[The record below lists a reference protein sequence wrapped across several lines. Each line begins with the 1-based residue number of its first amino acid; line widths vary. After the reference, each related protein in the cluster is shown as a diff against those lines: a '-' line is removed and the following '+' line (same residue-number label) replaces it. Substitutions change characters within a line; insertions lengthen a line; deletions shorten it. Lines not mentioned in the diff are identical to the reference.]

1 MKREHQIVIKF
12 ILLLCIASLVCTGCG
27 KSEAPEAE
35 SDELTVTPTEIPK
48 FEPKSAAE
56 LAQKT
61 AEKLENLES
70 VHMQLSAN
78 VNAKLD
84 LLGTIMSG
92 FGGIGSGES
101 FVPDLDSII
110 GKGDRQ
116 GQTAGV
122 STAAGNYGLRAA
134 VCEPADKAGITAGN
148 YDLRTAVCEPAGKA
162 DITAG
167 NYVLRAAICKTP
179 YSDGSAGDYGMPG
192 RYESV
197 QKVSASSDSK
207 SSVFS
212 MALLYD
218 ADIEDNPAGMH
229 FYGNAAVNILGTASD
244 VPVDAYYFEEG
255 SEHALYTRSE
265 DRWQRQV
272 VEMESVRPSLSSK
285 FFESIADGTVNA
297 GLSDVNV
304 EVNGHDTYRLNVTVS
319 GENIA
324 SLLPEIMG
332 PLQSAVENDETL
344 APLFGS
350 MSESVDLSGVSLPIK
365 IYIDRETLY
374 PVQMRMEMTEFGKQ
388 LLDALSV
395 VKVNVDA
402 FDAVIDY
409 SGINETSAGEAPQV
423 G

>member
-1 MKREHQIVIKF
+1 MKREHQIVIKL
-12 ILLLCIASLVCTGCG
+12 ILLLCIAILVCTSCR
-27 KSEAPEAE
+27 KSEKAEAE

-92 FGGIGSGES
+92 LGGIGSGDS
-101 FVPDLDSII
+101 FVPDLDSIL
-110 GKGDRQ
+110 GKDDKQ
-116 GQTAGV
+116 GQPAGV
-122 STAAGNYGLRAA
+122 STAVGNYDLRAA
-134 VCEPADKAGITAGN
+134 VCEPQDRAGT
-148 YDLRTAVCEPAGKA
+148 
-162 DITAG
+162 
-167 NYVLRAAICKTP
+167 
-179 YSDGSAGDYGMPG
+179 AGDYGMPG
-192 RYESV
+192 RCESV
-197 QKVSASSDSK
+197 QQVSASSDTK

-218 ADIEDNPAGMH
+218 ADIEDNPPGMH

-255 SEHALYTRSE
+255 SEHALYTQSE
-265 DRWQRQV
+265 GRWQRQV

-285 FFESIADGTVNA
+285 FFESIADGTVKA

-319 GENIA
+319 GENIS

-332 PLQSAVENDETL
+332 PLQSAVENDGTL

-350 MSESVDLSGVSLPIK
+350 VSESVDLTGVSLPIK

-409 SGINETSAGEAPQV
+409 SSINEASAGEAPQV

>member
-1 MKREHQIVIKF
+1 
-12 ILLLCIASLVCTGCG
+12 
-27 KSEAPEAE
+27 
-35 SDELTVTPTEIPK
+35 
-48 FEPKSAAE
+48 
-56 LAQKT
+56 
-61 AEKLENLES
+61 
-70 VHMQLSAN
+70 MQLSAN

-92 FGGIGSGES
+92 LGGIGSGDS
-101 FVPDLDSII
+101 FVPDLDSIL
-110 GKGDRQ
+110 GKDDRQ
-116 GQTAGV
+116 EQVAGV
-122 STAAGNYGLRAA
+122 STAVGNNDLRAA
-134 VCEPADKAGITAGN
+134 VCEPAGKAGITSGN
-148 YDLRTAVCEPAGKA
+148 IDLRTAVC
-162 DITAG
+162 
-167 NYVLRAAICKTP
+167 KT
-179 YSDGSAGDYGMPG
+179 SGSAGSAGDYGMPG
-192 RYESV
+192 RCESV
-197 QKVSASSDSK
+197 QQVSASSDTK

-218 ADIEDNPAGMH
+218 ADIEDNPPGMH

-255 SEHALYTRSE
+255 SEHALYTQSE
-265 DRWQRQV
+265 GRWQRQV
-272 VEMESVRPSLSSK
+272 VEMESVCPSLSSK
-285 FFESIADGTVNA
+285 FFESIAGGTVNA

-332 PLQSAVENDETL
+332 PLQSAVENDGTL

-350 MSESVDLSGVSLPIK
+350 VSESVDLSGVSLPIK

>member
-1 MKREHQIVIKF
+1 
-12 ILLLCIASLVCTGCG
+12 
-27 KSEAPEAE
+27 
-35 SDELTVTPTEIPK
+35 
-48 FEPKSAAE
+48 
-56 LAQKT
+56 
-61 AEKLENLES
+61 
-70 VHMQLSAN
+70 MQLSAN

-92 FGGIGSGES
+92 LGGIGSGES
-101 FVPDLDSII
+101 FVPDLDSIL
-110 GKGDRQ
+110 GKGDEQ
-116 GQTAGV
+116 DQT
-122 STAAGNYGLRAA
+122 
-134 VCEPADKAGITAGN
+134 
-148 YDLRTAVCEPAGKA
+148 
-162 DITAG
+162 
-167 NYVLRAAICKTP
+167 
-179 YSDGSAGDYGMPG
+179 AGDYGMPG

-197 QKVSASSDSK
+197 QKVSASSDAK

-218 ADIEDNPAGMH
+218 ADIEDNPPGMH

-255 SEHALYTRSE
+255 SEHALYTQSE
-265 DRWQRQV
+265 GRWQRQV

-332 PLQSAVENDETL
+332 PLQSAVENDGTL

-350 MSESVDLSGVSLPIK
+350 VSESVDLSGVSLPIK

-374 PVQMRMEMTEFGKQ
+374 PVQMRLEMTEFGKQ

>member
-1 MKREHQIVIKF
+1 MKRKHQIVIKF
-12 ILLLCIASLVCTGCG
+12 ILLLCIASLVCTGCK
-27 KSEAPEAE
+27 KSEKAEAE

-92 FGGIGSGES
+92 LGGIGSGES
-101 FVPDLDSII
+101 FVPDLDSIL

-122 STAAGNYGLRAA
+122 STA
-134 VCEPADKAGITAGN
+134 
-148 YDLRTAVCEPAGKA
+148 
-162 DITAG
+162 AG

-197 QKVSASSDSK
+197 QKVSASSDAK

-218 ADIEDNPAGMH
+218 ADIEDNPPGMH

-319 GENIA
+319 GENIS

-332 PLQSAVENDETL
+332 PLRSAVENDGTL

-409 SGINETSAGEAPQV
+409 SGINETSAGKAPQV

>member
-92 FGGIGSGES
+92 LGGIGSGES
-101 FVPDLDSII
+101 FVPDLDSIL

-134 VCEPADKAGITAGN
+134 VCEPADKAGVTAGN
-148 YDLRTAVCEPAGKA
+148 YD
-162 DITAG
+162 
-167 NYVLRAAICKTP
+167 LRAAICKTP

-197 QKVSASSDSK
+197 QKISASSDAK

-218 ADIEDNPAGMH
+218 ADIEDNPPGMH

-332 PLQSAVENDETL
+332 PLQSAVENDGTL

-395 VKVNVDA
+395 
-402 FDAVIDY
+402 
-409 SGINETSAGEAPQV
+409 AGEAPQV

>member
-1 MKREHQIVIKF
+1 MKREHQIVIKL

-92 FGGIGSGES
+92 LGGIGSGES
-101 FVPDLDSII
+101 FVPDLDSIL

-122 STAAGNYGLRAA
+122 STAAGNYGLRA
-134 VCEPADKAGITAGN
+134 T
-148 YDLRTAVCEPAGKA
+148 VCEPAGKA

-167 NYVLRAAICKTP
+167 NYVLSAAICKTP

-197 QKVSASSDSK
+197 QKVSATSDAK

-218 ADIEDNPAGMH
+218 ADIEDNPPGMH

-285 FFESIADGTVNA
+285 FFESIADGTVKA

-304 EVNGHDTYRLNVTVS
+304 EVNGHDTYRLNVMIS
-319 GENIA
+319 GENIS

-332 PLQSAVENDETL
+332 PLQSAVENDGTL

-350 MSESVDLSGVSLPIK
+350 VSESVDLTGVSLPIK

-409 SGINETSAGEAPQV
+409 SSINEASAGEAPQV

>member
-1 MKREHQIVIKF
+1 M
-12 ILLLCIASLVCTGCG
+12 CIASLLCAGCG

-84 LLGTIMSG
+84 LLGTIVNG
-92 FGGIGSGES
+92 LGGIGSGDS
-101 FVPDLDSII
+101 FVPDLDSIL
-110 GKGDRQ
+110 GKDDRQ
-116 GQTAGV
+116 EQVAGV
-122 STAAGNYGLRAA
+122 STAVGNNDLRAA
-134 VCEPADKAGITAGN
+134 VCEPAGKAGITSGN
-148 YDLRTAVCEPAGKA
+148 IDLRTAVC
-162 DITAG
+162 
-167 NYVLRAAICKTP
+167 KT
-179 YSDGSAGDYGMPG
+179 SGSAGSAGDYGMSG
-192 RYESV
+192 RCESV
-197 QKVSASSDSK
+197 QQVSASSDTK

-218 ADIEDNPAGMH
+218 ADIEDNPPGMH

-255 SEHALYTRSE
+255 SEHALYTQSE
-265 DRWQRQV
+265 GRWQRQV

-285 FFESIADGTVNA
+285 FFESIADGTVKA

-304 EVNGHDTYRLNVTVS
+304 EVNGHDTYRLNVTIS
-319 GENIA
+319 GENIS

-332 PLQSAVENDETL
+332 PLQSAVENDGTL

-350 MSESVDLSGVSLPIK
+350 VSESVDLTGVSLPIK

-409 SGINETSAGEAPQV
+409 SSINEASAGEAPQV

>member
-1 MKREHQIVIKF
+1 MNREIRIVKKIVI
-12 ILLLCIASLVCTGCG
+12 LLCIVCLVSAGCG
-27 KSEAPEAE
+27 KSEKAE
-35 SDELTVTPTEIPK
+35 TESAALTVTPTEIPK

-92 FGGIGSGES
+92 LGGIGSGDS
-101 FVPDLDSII
+101 FVPDLDSIL
-110 GKGDRQ
+110 GKGDKQ
-116 GQTAGV
+116 EQVAGV
-122 STAAGNYGLRAA
+122 STS
-134 VCEPADKAGITAGN
+134 AGN
-148 YDLRTAVCEPAGKA
+148 YDLRAAV
-162 DITAG
+162 
-167 NYVLRAAICKTP
+167 CKTP
-179 YSDGSAGDYGMPG
+179 YKESTTGDYGMPG
-192 RYESV
+192 RCESV
-197 QKVSASSDSK
+197 QKVSATSDTK

-218 ADIEDNPAGMH
+218 ADIEDNPPGMH

-255 SEHALYTRSE
+255 SEHALYTQSE
-265 DRWQRQV
+265 GRWQRQV

-319 GENIA
+319 GENIS

-350 MSESVDLSGVSLPIK
+350 MSESVDLTGVSLPIK

>member
-1 MKREHQIVIKF
+1 MNREIRIVKKIVI
-12 ILLLCIASLVCTGCG
+12 LLCIVCLVSAGCG
-27 KSEAPEAE
+27 KSEKAE
-35 SDELTVTPTEIPK
+35 TESAALTVTPTEIPK
-48 FEPKSAAE
+48 YEPKSAAE

-92 FGGIGSGES
+92 LGGIGSGDS
-101 FVPDLDSII
+101 FVPDLDSIL
-110 GKGDRQ
+110 GKGDKQ
-116 GQTAGV
+116 EQVAGV
-122 STAAGNYGLRAA
+122 STSAGNYDLRAA
-134 VCEPADKAGITAGN
+134 VCEQAGKAGITVGN
-148 YDLRTAVCEPAGKA
+148 YDLRAAV
-162 DITAG
+162 
-167 NYVLRAAICKTP
+167 CKTP
-179 YSDGSAGDYGMPG
+179 YKESTTGDYGMPG
-192 RYESV
+192 RCESV
-197 QKVSASSDSK
+197 QKVSATSDTK

-218 ADIEDNPAGMH
+218 ADIEDNPPGMH

-255 SEHALYTRSE
+255 SEHALYTQSE
-265 DRWQRQV
+265 GRWQRQV

-332 PLQSAVENDETL
+332 PLQSAVENDGTL

-350 MSESVDLSGVSLPIK
+350 VSESVDLSGVSLPIK

-409 SGINETSAGEAPQV
+409 SSINEASAGEAPQV

>member
-1 MKREHQIVIKF
+1 MKREHQIVIKL
-12 ILLLCIASLVCTGCG
+12 ILLLCIAILVCTGCR
-27 KSEAPEAE
+27 KSEKAEAE

-92 FGGIGSGES
+92 LGGIGSGDS
-101 FVPDLDSII
+101 FVPDLDSIL
-110 GKGDRQ
+110 GKDDRQ
-116 GQTAGV
+116 EQVAGV
-122 STAAGNYGLRAA
+122 STAVGNNDLRAA
-134 VCEPADKAGITAGN
+134 VCEPAGKAGITSGN
-148 YDLRTAVCEPAGKA
+148 IDLRTAVC
-162 DITAG
+162 
-167 NYVLRAAICKTP
+167 KT
-179 YSDGSAGDYGMPG
+179 SGSAGSAGDYGMPG
-192 RYESV
+192 RCESV
-197 QKVSASSDSK
+197 QQVSASSDTK

-218 ADIEDNPAGMH
+218 ADIEDNPPGMH

-255 SEHALYTRSE
+255 SEHALYTQSE
-265 DRWQRQV
+265 GRWQRQV

-285 FFESIADGTVNA
+285 FFESIADGTVKA

-319 GENIA
+319 GENIS

-332 PLQSAVENDETL
+332 PLQSAVENDGTL

-350 MSESVDLSGVSLPIK
+350 VSESVDLTGVSLPIK

-409 SGINETSAGEAPQV
+409 SNINETSAGKAPQV

>member
-1 MKREHQIVIKF
+1 MKREHQIVIKL
-12 ILLLCIASLVCTGCG
+12 ILLLCIAILVCTSCR
-27 KSEAPEAE
+27 KSEKAEAE

-92 FGGIGSGES
+92 LGGIGSGDS
-101 FVPDLDSII
+101 FVPDLDSIL
-110 GKGDRQ
+110 GKDDRQ
-116 GQTAGV
+116 EQVAGV
-122 STAAGNYGLRAA
+122 STAVGNNDLRAA
-134 VCEPADKAGITAGN
+134 VCEPAGKAGITSGN
-148 YDLRTAVCEPAGKA
+148 IDLRTAVC
-162 DITAG
+162 
-167 NYVLRAAICKTP
+167 KT
-179 YSDGSAGDYGMPG
+179 SGSAGSAGDYGMPG
-192 RYESV
+192 RCESV
-197 QKVSASSDSK
+197 QQVSASSDTK

-218 ADIEDNPAGMH
+218 ADIEDNPPGMH

-255 SEHALYTRSE
+255 SEHALYTQSE
-265 DRWQRQV
+265 GRWQRQV

-285 FFESIADGTVNA
+285 FFESIADGTVKA

-319 GENIA
+319 GENIS

-332 PLQSAVENDETL
+332 PLQSAVENDGTL

-350 MSESVDLSGVSLPIK
+350 VSESVDLTGVSLPIK

-409 SGINETSAGEAPQV
+409 SSINEASAGEAPQV

>member
-1 MKREHQIVIKF
+1 
-12 ILLLCIASLVCTGCG
+12 
-27 KSEAPEAE
+27 
-35 SDELTVTPTEIPK
+35 
-48 FEPKSAAE
+48 
-56 LAQKT
+56 
-61 AEKLENLES
+61 
-70 VHMQLSAN
+70 
-78 VNAKLD
+78 
-84 LLGTIMSG
+84 
-92 FGGIGSGES
+92 
-101 FVPDLDSII
+101 
-110 GKGDRQ
+110 
-116 GQTAGV
+116 
-122 STAAGNYGLRAA
+122 
-134 VCEPADKAGITAGN
+134 
-148 YDLRTAVCEPAGKA
+148 
-162 DITAG
+162 
-167 NYVLRAAICKTP
+167 
-179 YSDGSAGDYGMPG
+179 MPG
-192 RYESV
+192 RCESV
-197 QKVSASSDSK
+197 QQVSASSDTK

-218 ADIEDNPAGMH
+218 ADIEDNPPGMH

-255 SEHALYTRSE
+255 SEHALYTQSE
-265 DRWQRQV
+265 GRWQRQV

-285 FFESIADGTVNA
+285 FFESIADGTVKA

-319 GENIA
+319 GENIS

-332 PLQSAVENDETL
+332 PLQSAVENDGTL

-350 MSESVDLSGVSLPIK
+350 VSESVDLTGVSLPIK

-402 FDAVIDY
+402 FDAIIDY
-409 SGINETSAGEAPQV
+409 SSINEASAGKAPQV

>member
-1 MKREHQIVIKF
+1 MKRKNQIVTKLV
-12 ILLLCIASLVCTGCG
+12 LLMCIASLLCAGCG

-92 FGGIGSGES
+92 LGGIGSGDS
-101 FVPDLDSII
+101 FVPDLDSIL

-116 GQTAGV
+116 EQVAGV
-122 STAAGNYGLRAA
+122 SAVVGNNVLRAA
-134 VCEPADKAGITAGN
+134 VCEPQDRAGTAG
-148 YDLRTAVCEPAGKA
+148 G
-162 DITAG
+162 
-167 NYVLRAAICKTP
+167 
-179 YSDGSAGDYGMPG
+179 YGMPG
-192 RYESV
+192 RCEPV
-197 QKVSASSDSK
+197 QKVSATSDTK

-218 ADIEDNPAGMH
+218 ADIEDNPPGMH

-255 SEHALYTRSE
+255 SEHALYTQSE
-265 DRWQRQV
+265 GRWQRQV

-285 FFESIADGTVNA
+285 FFESIADGTVKA

-304 EVNGHDTYRLNVTVS
+304 EVNGHDTYRLNVMIS
-319 GENIA
+319 GENIS

-332 PLQSAVENDETL
+332 PLQSAVENDGTL

-350 MSESVDLSGVSLPIK
+350 VSESVDLTGVSLPIK

-409 SGINETSAGEAPQV
+409 SSINEASAGEAPQV

>member
-1 MKREHQIVIKF
+1 MKREHQIVIKL

-92 FGGIGSGES
+92 LGGIGSGES
-101 FVPDLDSII
+101 FVPDLDSIL

-116 GQTAGV
+116 GQVAGV
-122 STAAGNYGLRAA
+122 STS
-134 VCEPADKAGITAGN
+134 AGN

-167 NYVLRAAICKTP
+167 NYGLRAAVCKTS
-179 YSDGSAGDYGMPG
+179 YSDGTAGDYGMSG
-192 RYESV
+192 RCESV
-197 QKVSASSDSK
+197 QKVSATSDTK

-218 ADIEDNPAGMH
+218 ADIEDNPPGMH

-409 SGINETSAGEAPQV
+409 SGINETSAGEAPLV

>member
-92 FGGIGSGES
+92 LGGIGSGES
-101 FVPDLDSII
+101 FVPDLDSIL

-134 VCEPADKAGITAGN
+134 VCEPADKAGVTAGN
-148 YDLRTAVCEPAGKA
+148 YD
-162 DITAG
+162 
-167 NYVLRAAICKTP
+167 LRAAICKTP

-197 QKVSASSDSK
+197 QKISASSDAK

-218 ADIEDNPAGMH
+218 ADIEDNPPGMH

-332 PLQSAVENDETL
+332 PLQSAVENDGTL

>member
-1 MKREHQIVIKF
+1 MKRKNQIVTKF
-12 ILLLCIASLVCTGCG
+12 VLLLCIASLLCAGCG
-27 KSEAPEAE
+27 KSETAGTE
-35 SDELTVTPTEIPK
+35 STEPTVTPTEIPK

-92 FGGIGSGES
+92 LGGIGSGES
-101 FVPDLDSII
+101 FVPDLDSIL

-116 GQTAGV
+116 EQTAGV
-122 STAAGNYGLRAA
+122 STVAGNYGLRAA
-134 VCEPADKAGITAGN
+134 V
-148 YDLRTAVCEPAGKA
+148 
-162 DITAG
+162 
-167 NYVLRAAICKTP
+167 CKTP

-197 QKVSASSDSK
+197 QKVSASSDAK

-218 ADIEDNPAGMH
+218 ADIEDNPPGMH

-255 SEHALYTRSE
+255 SEHALYTQSE
-265 DRWQRQV
+265 GRWQRQV

-332 PLQSAVENDETL
+332 PLQSAVENDGTL

>member
-12 ILLLCIASLVCTGCG
+12 ILLLCIASLVCTGCK
-27 KSEAPEAE
+27 KSEKAEAE

-92 FGGIGSGES
+92 LGGIGSGES
-101 FVPDLDSII
+101 FVPDLDSIL

-122 STAAGNYGLRAA
+122 STA
-134 VCEPADKAGITAGN
+134 
-148 YDLRTAVCEPAGKA
+148 
-162 DITAG
+162 AG

-197 QKVSASSDSK
+197 QKVSASSDAK

-218 ADIEDNPAGMH
+218 ADIEDNPPGMH

-255 SEHALYTRSE
+255 LEHALYTQSE
-265 DRWQRQV
+265 GRWKRQV

-332 PLQSAVENDETL
+332 PLQSAVENDGTL

>member
-1 MKREHQIVIKF
+1 MKREHQIVIKL

-92 FGGIGSGES
+92 LGGIGSGES
-101 FVPDLDSII
+101 FVPDLDSIL
-110 GKGDRQ
+110 GKGDKQ
-116 GQTAGV
+116 EQVAGV

-134 VCEPADKAGITAGN
+134 VC
-148 YDLRTAVCEPAGKA
+148 
-162 DITAG
+162 
-167 NYVLRAAICKTP
+167 KTP
-179 YSDGSAGDYGMPG
+179 YSDGTAGDYGMSG
-192 RYESV
+192 RCESV
-197 QKVSASSDSK
+197 QKVSATSDTK

-218 ADIEDNPAGMH
+218 ADIEDNPPGMH

-265 DRWQRQV
+265 GRWQRQV

-332 PLQSAVENDETL
+332 PLQSAVENDGTL

>member
-1 MKREHQIVIKF
+1 MKRKHQIVIKF
-12 ILLLCIASLVCTGCG
+12 ILLLCIASLVCTGCK
-27 KSEAPEAE
+27 KSEKAEAE

-92 FGGIGSGES
+92 LGGIGSGES
-101 FVPDLDSII
+101 FVPDLDSIL

-134 VCEPADKAGITAGN
+134 VCEPADKAGVTAGN
-148 YDLRTAVCEPAGKA
+148 YD
-162 DITAG
+162 
-167 NYVLRAAICKTP
+167 LRAAICKTP

-197 QKVSASSDSK
+197 QKVSASSDAK

-212 MALLYD
+212 IALLYD
-218 ADIEDNPAGMH
+218 ADIEDNPPGMH

-332 PLQSAVENDETL
+332 PLQSAVENDGTL

>member
-1 MKREHQIVIKF
+1 MKRERRIVKKTVI
-12 ILLLCIASLVCTGCG
+12 LLCIVCLVCAGCG
-27 KSEAPEAE
+27 KSEKAE
-35 SDELTVTPTEIPK
+35 TESAALTVTPTEIPK

-92 FGGIGSGES
+92 LGGIGSGES
-101 FVPDLDSII
+101 FVPDLDSIL
-110 GKGDRQ
+110 GKGDEQ
-116 GQTAGV
+116 DQT
-122 STAAGNYGLRAA
+122 
-134 VCEPADKAGITAGN
+134 
-148 YDLRTAVCEPAGKA
+148 
-162 DITAG
+162 
-167 NYVLRAAICKTP
+167 
-179 YSDGSAGDYGMPG
+179 AGDYGMPG

-197 QKVSASSDSK
+197 QKVSASSDAK

-212 MALLYD
+212 MELLYD
-218 ADIEDNPAGMH
+218 ADIEDNPPGMH

-255 SEHALYTRSE
+255 SEHALYTQSE
-265 DRWQRQV
+265 GRWQRQV

-332 PLQSAVENDETL
+332 PLQSAVENDGTL

-350 MSESVDLSGVSLPIK
+350 VSESVDLSGVSLPIK

-409 SGINETSAGEAPQV
+409 SSINEASAGEAPQV

>member
-1 MKREHQIVIKF
+1 MKRKNQIVTKF
-12 ILLLCIASLVCTGCG
+12 VLLLCIASLLCAGCG
-27 KSEAPEAE
+27 KSETVGTEFAE
-35 SDELTVTPTEIPK
+35 PTVTPTEIPK

-92 FGGIGSGES
+92 LGGIGSGDS
-101 FVPDLDSII
+101 FVPDLDSIL

-116 GQTAGV
+116 EQVEGV
-122 STAAGNYGLRAA
+122 SAVVGNNGLRAA
-134 VCEPADKAGITAGN
+134 VCKTQDRAGT
-148 YDLRTAVCEPAGKA
+148 
-162 DITAG
+162 
-167 NYVLRAAICKTP
+167 
-179 YSDGSAGDYGMPG
+179 AGDYGMPG
-192 RYESV
+192 RCESV
-197 QKVSASSDSK
+197 RKVSATSDTK

-218 ADIEDNPAGMH
+218 ADIEDNPPGMH

-255 SEHALYTRSE
+255 SEHALYTQSE
-265 DRWQRQV
+265 GRWQRQV

-285 FFESIADGTVNA
+285 FFESIADGTVKA

-304 EVNGHDTYRLNVTVS
+304 EVNGHDTYRLNVTIS
-319 GENIA
+319 GENIS

-332 PLQSAVENDETL
+332 PLQSAVENDGTL

-350 MSESVDLSGVSLPIK
+350 VSESVDLSGVSLPIK

-409 SGINETSAGEAPQV
+409 SSINEASAGEAPQV

>member
-12 ILLLCIASLVCTGCG
+12 ILLLCIASLVCTGCK
-27 KSEAPEAE
+27 KSEKAEAE

-92 FGGIGSGES
+92 LGGIGSGES
-101 FVPDLDSII
+101 FVPDLDSIL

-122 STAAGNYGLRAA
+122 ST
-134 VCEPADKAGITAGN
+134 
-148 YDLRTAVCEPAGKA
+148 
-162 DITAG
+162 
-167 NYVLRAAICKTP
+167 
-179 YSDGSAGDYGMPG
+179 AGDYGMPG

-197 QKVSASSDSK
+197 QKVSASSDAK

-218 ADIEDNPAGMH
+218 ADIEDNPPGMH

-332 PLQSAVENDETL
+332 PLQSAVENDGTL

>member
-1 MKREHQIVIKF
+1 MKRENQIIIKLV
-12 ILLLCIASLVCTGCG
+12 LLLCIASLVCAGCG
-27 KSEAPEAE
+27 KSGASETQSTAPA
-35 SDELTVTPTEIPK
+35 VTPTEIPK

-92 FGGIGSGES
+92 LGGIGSGDS
-101 FVPDLDSII
+101 FVPDLDSIL
-110 GKGDRQ
+110 GKDNKQ

-122 STAAGNYGLRAA
+122 STT
-134 VCEPADKAGITAGN
+134 VGN
-148 YDLRTAVCEPAGKA
+148 YDLRAAVCEPAGKA

-167 NYVLRAAICKTP
+167 NYVLRAAVCKTP
-179 YSDGSAGDYGMPG
+179 YKEDSAGDYGMPG

-197 QKVSASSDSK
+197 QKVSASSDAK

-218 ADIEDNPAGMH
+218 ADIEDNPPGMH

-255 SEHALYTRSE
+255 SEHALYTQSE
-265 DRWQRQV
+265 GRWQRQV

-319 GENIA
+319 GENIS

-332 PLQSAVENDETL
+332 PLQSAVENDGTL

-350 MSESVDLSGVSLPIK
+350 VSESVDLSGVSLPIK

-409 SGINETSAGEAPQV
+409 SSINEASAGEAPQV

>member
-12 ILLLCIASLVCTGCG
+12 ILLLCIASLVCTGCR
-27 KSEAPEAE
+27 KSEKAEAE
-35 SDELTVTPTEIPK
+35 SAALTVTPTEIPK

-92 FGGIGSGES
+92 LGGIGSGES
-101 FVPDLDSII
+101 FVPDLDSIL
-110 GKGDRQ
+110 GKGDKQ
-116 GQTAGV
+116 EQVAGV
-122 STAAGNYGLRAA
+122 STAVGNNDLRAA
-134 VCEPADKAGITAGN
+134 VCEPAGKAGITAGN
-148 YDLRTAVCEPAGKA
+148 YDLRDAVCEPAGKA
-162 DITAG
+162 GVTTG
-167 NYVLRAAICKTP
+167 NYDLRTAVCKTAD
-179 YSDGSAGDYGMPG
+179 SAGTAGDYGMSS
-192 RYESV
+192 RCESV
-197 QKVSASSDSK
+197 QQVSATSDTK

-218 ADIEDNPAGMH
+218 ADIEDNPPGMH

-265 DRWQRQV
+265 GSWQRQV

-332 PLQSAVENDETL
+332 PLQSAVENDGTL

-350 MSESVDLSGVSLPIK
+350 VSESVDLSGVSLPIK

-374 PVQMRMEMTEFGKQ
+374 PVQMRMEMTEFGRQ

>member
-1 MKREHQIVIKF
+1 MKREHQIVIKL
-12 ILLLCIASLVCTGCG
+12 ILLLCIAILVCTGCR
-27 KSEAPEAE
+27 KSEKAEAE

-92 FGGIGSGES
+92 LGGIGSGDS
-101 FVPDLDSII
+101 FVPDLDSIL
-110 GKGDRQ
+110 GKDDRQ
-116 GQTAGV
+116 EQVAGV
-122 STAAGNYGLRAA
+122 STAVGNNDLRAA
-134 VCEPADKAGITAGN
+134 VCEPAGKAGITSGN
-148 YDLRTAVCEPAGKA
+148 IDLRTAVC
-162 DITAG
+162 
-167 NYVLRAAICKTP
+167 KT
-179 YSDGSAGDYGMPG
+179 SGSAGSAGDYGMPG
-192 RYESV
+192 RCESV
-197 QKVSASSDSK
+197 QQVSASSDTK

-218 ADIEDNPAGMH
+218 ADIEDNPPGMH

-255 SEHALYTRSE
+255 SEHALYTQSE
-265 DRWQRQV
+265 GRWQRQV

-285 FFESIADGTVNA
+285 FFESIADGTVKA

-319 GENIA
+319 GENIS

-332 PLQSAVENDETL
+332 PLQSAVENDGTL

-350 MSESVDLSGVSLPIK
+350 VSESVDLTGVSLPIK

-409 SGINETSAGEAPQV
+409 SSINETSAGEAPQV

>member
-1 MKREHQIVIKF
+1 MKREHQIVIKL
-12 ILLLCIASLVCTGCG
+12 ILLLCIAILVCTSCR
-27 KSEAPEAE
+27 KSEKAEAE

-92 FGGIGSGES
+92 LGGIGSGDS
-101 FVPDLDSII
+101 FVPDLDSIL
-110 GKGDRQ
+110 GKDDKQ
-116 GQTAGV
+116 GQPAGV
-122 STAAGNYGLRAA
+122 STAVGNYDLRAA
-134 VCEPADKAGITAGN
+134 VCEPQD
-148 YDLRTAVCEPAGKA
+148 
-162 DITAG
+162 
-167 NYVLRAAICKTP
+167 RA
-179 YSDGSAGDYGMPG
+179 GSAGDYGMSG
-192 RYESV
+192 RCESV
-197 QKVSASSDSK
+197 QQVSASSDTK

-218 ADIEDNPAGMH
+218 ADIEDNPPGMH

-255 SEHALYTRSE
+255 S
-265 DRWQRQV
+265 V

-285 FFESIADGTVNA
+285 FFESIADGTVKA

-319 GENIA
+319 GENIS

-332 PLQSAVENDETL
+332 PLQSAVENDGTL

-350 MSESVDLSGVSLPIK
+350 VSESVDLTGVSLPIK

-409 SGINETSAGEAPQV
+409 SNINETSAGKAPQV

>member
-1 MKREHQIVIKF
+1 MKRKHQIVIKF
-12 ILLLCIASLVCTGCG
+12 ILLLCIASLVCTGCK
-27 KSEAPEAE
+27 KSEKAEAE

-92 FGGIGSGES
+92 LGGIGSGES
-101 FVPDLDSII
+101 FVPDLDSIL

-122 STAAGNYGLRAA
+122 STA
-134 VCEPADKAGITAGN
+134 
-148 YDLRTAVCEPAGKA
+148 
-162 DITAG
+162 AG

-197 QKVSASSDSK
+197 QKVSASSDAK

-212 MALLYD
+212 IALLYD
-218 ADIEDNPAGMH
+218 ADIEDNPPGMH

-332 PLQSAVENDETL
+332 PLQSAVENDGTL

>member
-1 MKREHQIVIKF
+1 MKRKHQIVIKF
-12 ILLLCIASLVCTGCG
+12 ILLLCIASLVCTGCK
-27 KSEAPEAE
+27 KSEKAEAE

-92 FGGIGSGES
+92 LGGIGSGES
-101 FVPDLDSII
+101 FVPDLDSIL

-122 STAAGNYGLRAA
+122 STA
-134 VCEPADKAGITAGN
+134 
-148 YDLRTAVCEPAGKA
+148 
-162 DITAG
+162 AG

-197 QKVSASSDSK
+197 QKVSASSDAK

-212 MALLYD
+212 IALLYD
-218 ADIEDNPAGMH
+218 ADIEDNPPGMH

-255 SEHALYTRSE
+255 SEHALYTQSE
-265 DRWQRQV
+265 GRWQRQV

>member
-1 MKREHQIVIKF
+1 MKRKHQIVIKF
-12 ILLLCIASLVCTGCG
+12 ILLLCIASLVCTGCK
-27 KSEAPEAE
+27 KSEKAEAE

-92 FGGIGSGES
+92 LGGIGSGES
-101 FVPDLDSII
+101 FVPDLDSIL

-122 STAAGNYGLRAA
+122 STA
-134 VCEPADKAGITAGN
+134 
-148 YDLRTAVCEPAGKA
+148 
-162 DITAG
+162 AG

-197 QKVSASSDSK
+197 QKVSASSDAK

-218 ADIEDNPAGMH
+218 ADIEDNPPGMH

-332 PLQSAVENDETL
+332 PLQSAVENDGTL

-409 SGINETSAGEAPQV
+409 SGINETSAGKAPQV

>member
-1 MKREHQIVIKF
+1 
-12 ILLLCIASLVCTGCG
+12 
-27 KSEAPEAE
+27 
-35 SDELTVTPTEIPK
+35 
-48 FEPKSAAE
+48 
-56 LAQKT
+56 
-61 AEKLENLES
+61 
-70 VHMQLSAN
+70 
-78 VNAKLD
+78 
-84 LLGTIMSG
+84 MSG
-92 FGGIGSGES
+92 
-101 FVPDLDSII
+101 
-110 GKGDRQ
+110 R
-116 GQTAGV
+116 
-122 STAAGNYGLRAA
+122 
-134 VCEPADKAGITAGN
+134 C
-148 YDLRTAVCEPAGKA
+148 
-162 DITAG
+162 
-167 NYVLRAAICKTP
+167 
-179 YSDGSAGDYGMPG
+179 
-192 RYESV
+192 ESV
-197 QKVSASSDSK
+197 QQVSASSDTK

-218 ADIEDNPAGMH
+218 ADIEDNPPGMH

-255 SEHALYTRSE
+255 SEHALYTQSE
-265 DRWQRQV
+265 GRWQRQV

-285 FFESIADGTVNA
+285 FFESIADGTVKA

-319 GENIA
+319 GENIS

-332 PLQSAVENDETL
+332 PLQSAVENDGTL

-350 MSESVDLSGVSLPIK
+350 VSESVDLTGVSLPIK

-409 SGINETSAGEAPQV
+409 SNINETSAGKAPQV